1 MLSADVRVTPAH
13 WCTTD
18 CKNFND
24 LLMILFV
31 FRLVQST
38 CAASPSPAF
47 FWLLRPVRRTR
58 WTQTPRH
65 TCRNTHIIRQTLRL
79 EPHDYVFLL
88 KHNFCC
94 LLHLASALFWWF
106 RTPKTPFENSTD
118 SVLVLKLKALLLKQK
133 RIGVEVALG
142 AKKKSMESNSS
153 CNCVCVCVCGSVC
166 AFSEGLGFLQ
176 QLWLFS
182 VRDPEDGEDHS
193 GQTQLGSAHGHST
206 GFPAHRT
213 SVTHTL
219 ALSGIIWAPLAYL
232 LNPHWTLP
240 TFWRTVLNE
249 LLITVSHCGS
259 DPSRW
264 YSVCVCRFLISA
276 ASGTWWQK
284 DVTACLTT
292 DPAGWFFF
300 VSPPAVYLT

>member
-1 MLSADVRVTPAH
+1 MSSLKKVWIWVYTWPHIPEKWKHLCGKTVSWATEWSLICRPQFKFYTKNNIIVTLYMLSADVRVTPAH

-118 SVLVLKLKALLLKQK
+118 SVLVLKLKAFKTK
-133 RIGVEVALG
+133 TYWCGSSFRC
-142 AKKKSMESNSS
+142 KKKE
-153 CNCVCVCVCGSVC
+153 
-166 AFSEGLGFLQ
+166 
-176 QLWLFS
+176 
-182 VRDPEDGEDHS
+182 
-193 GQTQLGSAHGHST
+193 HG
-206 GFPAHRT
+206 
-213 SVTHTL
+213 
-219 ALSGIIWAPLAYL
+219 
-232 LNPHWTLP
+232 
-240 TFWRTVLNE
+240 
-249 LLITVSHCGS
+249 
-259 DPSRW
+259 
-264 YSVCVCRFLISA
+264 
-276 ASGTWWQK
+276 K
-284 DVTACLTT
+284 
-292 DPAGWFFF
+292 
-300 VSPPAVYLT
+300 